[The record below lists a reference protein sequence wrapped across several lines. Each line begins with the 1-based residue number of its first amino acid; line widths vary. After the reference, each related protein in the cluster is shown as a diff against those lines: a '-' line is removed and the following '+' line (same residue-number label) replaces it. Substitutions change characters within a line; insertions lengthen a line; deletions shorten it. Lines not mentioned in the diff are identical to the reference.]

1 MSLGQETETDK
12 LWGEGWVLKRAGAW
26 PSACSPRR
34 MARRPGCTLGTHRPG
49 PGRPRAT
56 VKALPP
62 VAWPPGQADNARMR
76 RGHRT
81 GSSKR
86 GEGVL
91 SGEGTW

>member
-12 LWGEGWVLKRAGAW
+12 LWGEGWVLKRDGAW

-56 VKALPP
+56 VKARPP

-91 SGEGTW
+91 SGDGTW